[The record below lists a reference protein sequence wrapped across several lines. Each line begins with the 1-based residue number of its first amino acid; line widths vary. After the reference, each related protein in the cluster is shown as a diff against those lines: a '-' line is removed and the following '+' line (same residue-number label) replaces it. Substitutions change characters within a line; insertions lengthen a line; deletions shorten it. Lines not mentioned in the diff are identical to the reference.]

1 MDNSDDDL
9 VRFYKNLFIIFEND
23 SNTWLRNNPH
33 TDKLE
38 IALKVVELEV
48 AKISVE
54 HSILTN
60 LIEERL
66 KNTKLPVYYTSLL
79 GTETKREI
87 NVKNY
92 SLSKLSI
99 LDSSYNRQL
108 NSLNYYEN
116 INRLKDLSNSQ

>member
-23 SNTWLRNNPH
+23 SNTWLQNNPH

-38 IALKVVELEV
+38 IALKIVELEV

-79 GTETKREI
+79 GTETKRKI

-92 SLSKLSI
+92 ALSKLSI